1 MLPRHYRLKRP
12 MFRASVYN
20 TTEYLKI
27 KSSVL
32 VLGVKLVA
40 HIQLRLKLLLKLVQT
55 ELQRVHVFLMSN
67 IRVLCIHT
75 LFVLLNFYT

>member
-1 MLPRHYRLKRP
+1 

>member
-1 MLPRHYRLKRP
+1 
-12 MFRASVYN
+12 MFRVSVYN
-20 TTEYLKI
+20 TTDYLKI